1 MESSHIDLNESLD
14 DVSSRPVHVVTDED
28 MVAFRE
34 QRRLNPVTDPDAF
47 ISTLGDVSV
56 QGYPNDRTPQNSGVG
71 EILGVVQILEGAGI
85 PCCMV
90 AEPALIY
97 YGTGRVMV
105 VSTTVFYWI
114 PADA

>member
-1 MESSHIDLNESLD
+1 MESPHIDLNESLD
-14 DVSSRPVHVVTDED
+14 DALPKPVHIVTDED

-34 QRRLNPVTDPDAF
+34 QQRLNPDAGPDVF
-47 ISTLGDVSV
+47 ISPLGDVSV
-56 QGYPNDRTPQNSGVG
+56 QGYPNDRTPQHNGVS

-105 VSTTVFYWI
+105 ASTTVFSWG
-114 PADA
+114 ASGA